1 MAAYEEM
8 GVLDFDHVEF
18 AVSDLEATARLYET
32 MGFEKCGTR
41 EIRERG
47 LHSMLMGQG
56 EIWIVLSRSTR
67 ESDPV
72 AQFVERHGSGVFSIA
87 FRCNDAFSAAE
98 NAGRKGATVV
108 EPPRAMEKDFGSVQQ
123 SAIQACADLRHTFV
137 SRKGTLFGEGFDSA
151 VKDRPVGVGFT
162 RIHHF
167 SANVEKGELK
177 VWTDFYERVFGLK
190 SVRNTGTSCALQ
202 SPDGRLQLLASEPGD
217 EPNATQEF
225 LDVNH
230 GSGIQHIAFETTELG
245 RAMEN
250 LKAAGLALLGGP
262 AATHCESLAISPERS
277 RAFSP
282 NLMGALSFEFL

>member
-8 GVLDFDHVEF
+8 GIIDFDHVEF
-18 AVSDLEATARLYET
+18 AVSDLEGTARLYET

-41 EIRERG
+41 EIRERA
-47 LHSMLMGQG
+47 LHSILMGQG
-56 EIWIVLSRSTR
+56 EIWILLSRSTR

-72 AQFVERHGSGVFSIA
+72 AQFVERHGSGVFSVA

-123 SAIQACADLRHTFV
+123 SVIQACADLRHTFV
-137 SRKGTLFGEGFDSA
+137 SRKGALFGEGFDSA
-151 VKDRPVGVGFT
+151 VKERPAGVGFT
-162 RIHHF
+162 RLHHLA
-167 SANVEKGELK
+167 ANVERGELK
-177 VWTDFYERVFGLK
+177 TWIEFYERVFGLK
-190 SVRNTGTSCALQ
+190 TARTTDSSCSLQ
-202 SPDGRLQLLASEPGD
+202 SPDGRLTLLASEPGD
-217 EPNATQEF
+217 EAGPIQEF

-230 GSGIQHIAFETTELG
+230 GAGIQHIAFQTADLAT
-245 RAMEN
+245 AMES

-262 AATHCESLAISPERS
+262 AATNCESVALDPAKS

-282 NLMGALSFEFL
+282 NLMGPLSFEFL